1 MRQTLRL
8 GRIAGIPVGVHW
20 SVLVIM
26 VLLAQ
31 GLALT
36 ILPATAGGL
45 PAVTYWAV
53 GVLVPIVFLLALLAH
68 ELSHALV
75 ARRYG
80 IQVRRITLWLLG
92 GVAELEGE
100 PPHARADLLIALAGP
115 AMSLV
120 AAAVFGGATLLF
132 AGVQAPPLLIAALG
146 WLAVVNAVLAVFNL
160 LPGAPLDGGRALRA
174 AVWWIRG
181 DRGAA
186 QRVAS
191 RAGVILGLLLIFA
204 GVAQVLIAR
213 NLGGI
218 WLALVGW
225 FLTMAAR
232 AENIGTRLR
241 EVLGDLRVGDIMST
255 PPVYGSSSQTVDDF
269 VNSVARRNPHP
280 AYPVLTPEG
289 QLTGVVT
296 LAGLAEVAEPERSA
310 VRLDAVQVP
319 RSEVTVLDPAA
330 PLAEN
335 AAALLADGQRLAAV
349 VSDGH
354 LVGVVT
360 AGDVNRTIEMA
371 SLQGPAGRRPP
382 WETGRPPQAGPPWE
396 SGPPRAAGPPSGD
409 GGR

>member
-26 VLLAQ
+26 ALLTQ

-45 PAVTYWAV
+45 PAVTYWVV
-53 GVLVPIVFLLALLAH
+53 GVLVSVVFLLALLAH

-115 AMSLV
+115 ATSLA
-120 AAAVFGGATLLF
+120 AAAVFGGGTLL
-132 AGVQAPPLLIAALG
+132 ASAADAAPLLISGLG

-191 RAGVILGLLLIFA
+191 RAGVVLGLLLIFA
-204 GVAQVLIAR
+204 GVAEVLITR

-225 FLTMAAR
+225 FLTTAAR
-232 AENIGTRLR
+232 AENVGTRLR
-241 EVLGDLRVGDIMST
+241 EVLGDLRIRDIMSS
-255 PPVYGSSSQTVDDF
+255 PAVSGSTSQTVDDF
-269 VNSVARRNPHP
+269 IASVARQHPHP
-280 AYPVLTPEG
+280 AYPVVSPEG
-289 QLTGVVT
+289 QFTGVVT
-296 LAGLAEVAEPERSA
+296 LAGLAEVAEPERSS

-330 PLAEN
+330 SVAEN
-335 AAALLADGQRLAAV
+335 AAALLADGHRLAAV

-371 SLQGPAGRRPP
+371 SLQRPP
-382 WETGRPPQAGPPWE
+382 GRGQAPGPPSE
-396 SGPPRAAGPPSGD
+396 PGPWPGAGPPSGS
-409 GGR
+409 GQPG